1 MNKILSMGIMNYCS
15 HDPACALIKVENSK
29 VEYIHAEEG
38 FLSRKKKSYQFPLR
52 SIKYC
57 LDYFSSKIEDIDLI
71 TFDYMDYKRN
81 YRTSNNYRLLVGDFI
96 RSKLKVPSEKIN
108 FISSHHYAYALT
120 AFWPSGFDESAVLI
134 VDGLGSEQQTHSIY
148 HMDTN
153 GRKELIFEQKGVGIG
168 ALYSLI
174 TKKLGFDTGEEGK
187 TMG

>member
-57 LDYFSSKIEDIDLI
+57 LDYFSTKIEDIDLI

-81 YRTSNNYRLLVGDFI
+81 YRTSNNYRLLGGDFI
-96 RSKLKVPSEKIN
+96 RSKLKVITI
-108 FISSHHYAYALT
+108 FIFIFSFLFYIKNLT
-120 AFWPSGFDESAVLI
+120 RAESTFD
-134 VDGLGSEQQTHSIY
+134 Y
-148 HMDTN
+148 HL
-153 GRKELIFEQKGVGIG
+153 R
-168 ALYSLI
+168 
-174 TKKLGFDTGEEGK
+174 
-187 TMG
+187 